1 MKHCIVLG
9 SCRFD
14 LFDVPIAPADFD
26 RLLVDIRTEYFLD
39 NVVIGFLQFLV
50 ELLLELVFE
59 G

>member
-1 MKHCIVLG
+1 MVVVCKG
-9 SCRFD
+9 D
-14 LFDVPIAPADFD
+14 LRHFD
-26 RLLVDIRTEYFLD
+26 RLLVDIRTEYFLN